1 MRNTQLRRLLAVGLL
16 LIPGVLGAV
25 ESSAYEEV
33 SGHYEAI
40 RLALLGDS
48 LDGVNAH
55 AEAIQQLA
63 NNLVD
68 DFSPERAGVAEVE
81 GGKLEA
87 ALREIGVAAS
97 SLSTAGDLAAARDD
111 FFSLT
116 RPMAQYRKLAGTA
129 GTVVAYCS
137 MAQKAWIQPE
147 GELGNPY
154 MGQQMPRCGEVVGE

>member
-1 MRNTQLRRLLAVGLL
+1 MKKVQLSGLLVVGLL
-16 LIPGVLGAV
+16 LIPGVLGAA

-48 LDGVNAH
+48 LDGVSAH

-68 DFSPERAGVAEVE
+68 DFSPERAGAAEAE

-97 SLSTAGDLAAARDD
+97 RLSSAGDLAAARDD

-116 RPMAQYRKLAGTA
+116 KPMARYRKLTGST

-154 MGQQMPRCGEVVGE
+154 MGQKMPRCGEIVGE

>member
-1 MRNTQLRRLLAVGLL
+1 MKTNQITKLLMAALLLAPAFLAAAET
-16 LIPGVLGAV
+16 P
-25 ESSAYEEV
+25 AYEAMAE
-33 SGHYEAI
+33 HYEAI

-48 LDGVNAH
+48 LDGVNVH
-55 AEAIQQLA
+55 AAAIEELA
-63 NNLVD
+63 GNLVD
-68 DFSPERAGVAEVE
+68 DFSPENAGVAEAEV
-81 GGKLEA
+81 GKLEV

-97 SLSTAGDLAAARDD
+97 TLSSAGDLAAARDD

-116 RPMAQYRKLAGTA
+116 KPMARYRKLTGST

-154 MGQQMPRCGEVVGE
+154 MGQKMPRCGEIVGE

>member
-1 MRNTQLRRLLAVGLL
+1 MKHIQLLGLLTIGLL
-16 LIPGVLGAV
+16 LVSGALGAN
-25 ESSAYEEV
+25 ESTAYKEM
-33 SGHYEAI
+33 SSHYEAI

-48 LDGVNAH
+48 LDGVDAH

-63 NNLVD
+63 NDLAD
-68 DFSPERAGVAEVE
+68 DFSPERAGVAEAE
-81 GGKLEA
+81 GSNLEA

-97 SLSTAGDLAAARDD
+97 RLSSAGDLAAARDD